1 MSELEIQQK
10 LDEHWG
16 VMKREKGRLLS
27 ARGWEITRGG
37 RDWDHEFF
45 SLIYELIPLSRT
57 QLEKK
62 LYSEKDRDLVI
73 QALLDNFGI
82 DAFVRF
88 GDPDLWRTAIQGR
101 LEETDSAWA
110 GTGTFRAA

>member
-1 MSELEIQQK
+1 M
-10 LDEHWG
+10 
-16 VMKREKGRLLS
+16 LS

-45 SLIYELIPLSRT
+45 CLIYELIPLSRT
-57 QLEKK
+57 QLGKK
-62 LYSEKDRDLVI
+62 LYSEKDRDWVI

-88 GDPDLWRTAIQGR
+88 GNPDLWRTAIQGR
-101 LEETDSAWA
+101 LEDGGSKWA
-110 GTGTFRAA
+110 GTGNF